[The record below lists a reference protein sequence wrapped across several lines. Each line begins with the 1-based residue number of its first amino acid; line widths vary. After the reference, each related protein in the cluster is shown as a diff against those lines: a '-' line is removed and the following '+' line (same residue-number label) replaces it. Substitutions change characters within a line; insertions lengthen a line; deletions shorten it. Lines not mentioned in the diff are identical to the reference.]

1 MSTQSS
7 NLKTIKHKCQLARLK
22 IHVWHCI
29 HNKKLHVYRK
39 NFKIFFI
46 YVIVM
51 RYPLRSIIEY
61 GPDISD
67 K

>member
-1 MSTQSS
+1 MA
-7 NLKTIKHKCQLARLK
+7 LYY
-22 IHVWHCI
+22 
-29 HNKKLHVYRK
+29 NKKLDVYRK
-39 NFKIFFI
+39 NLKIFFI
-46 YVIVM
+46 YVHVIVM